1 MGSAIRPRQM
11 GERHMSYVWSVIHC
25 ILTHR
30 SQRLPKRDDLTPLT
44 DPMWIAKILSEI
56 PSEVSQEVGAGT
68 KWRGLGTK
76 IEVATLA

>member
-1 MGSAIRPRQM
+1 
-11 GERHMSYVWSVIHC
+11 MSYEWSAIHC